1 MKPFISIIMP
11 VYNNEK
17 YFPNAVQSVIDQS
30 FSEWELIIVDDGSTD
45 NTPKIADEFAQRD
58 TRIRVIHQVNQRTY
72 ASVNNGTE
80 VAEGKYVLM
89 FNSDDLLNKDA
100 LRKIHSKALEDDADI
115 VMFNLS
121 VNICDEEQ
129 NIIVRDINGRSKWLT
144 EDFSYHDRELIH
156 KKWVDFLQMGL
167 IDHQCV
173 YRTELAK
180 KNKMRN
186 DTYAGDYLYNIQLAD
201 QIDVAVGTTYEVYM
215 FMNYQKDNM
224 NMSIGKYYG
233 YEHELFNELSLEY
246 RALFKKW
253 KMYGKNEQ
261 LYLSGKRLKLLS
273 NEFRGISKQ
282 NWSIDEKLDRILDYA
297 SDNIV
302 REFVLDDN
310 YLEELESRAL
320 SACREL
326 FLTEVPGK
334 ESNYYFLYELLDSL
348 LRYEKTQ
355 EDIERIKTGVYHK
368 LNPKHI
374 GKCFMDKLG
383 INSSVTGTLKV

>member
-17 YFPNAVQSVIDQS
+17 YFPNAVQSVMDQS
-30 FSEWELIIVDDGSTD
+30 FSDWELIIVDDGSTD
-45 NTPKIADEFAQRD
+45 NTPKIADEFAKRD
-58 TRIRVIHQVNQRTY
+58 TRIRVIHQENQRTY

-80 VAEGKYVLM
+80 IAEGKYVFM

-100 LRKIHSKALEDDADI
+100 LRKIHNIAMVDDADI

-129 NIIVRDINGRSKWLT
+129 NIVVRDVNGASKYLT
-144 EDFSYHDRELIH
+144 EDFSYYDRELIH
-156 KKWVDFLQMGL
+156 QKWIDFLKNGL

-173 YRTELAK
+173 YKAELAK

-201 QIDVAVGTTYEVYM
+201 QINVAAGTTYEVYM

-224 NMSIGKYYG
+224 NMSIGRYYG
-233 YEHELFNELSLEY
+233 YEHDLFNEMCLEY
-246 RALFKKW
+246 RTLLKKW
-253 KMYGKNEQ
+253 RVYGENEQ
-261 LYLSGKRLKLLS
+261 TYLSQTRLKCLS
-273 NEFRGISKQ
+273 SEFRGISRQ
-282 NWSIDEKLDRILDYA
+282 DWLADEKLGRILDYA

-302 REFVLDDN
+302 REFAFDDN
-310 YLEELESRAL
+310 YLEELESRTL

-326 FLTEVPGK
+326 FLKEVPEK

-355 EDIERIKTGVYHK
+355 EDIERIKAGVYHK
-368 LNPKHI
+368 LNPNHI

-383 INSSVTGTLKV
+383 IGNTET